1 MNFENSF
8 DGICFKRKLNL
19 RFFLFTKMFQDFI
32 LYLNVYN
39 IRRGRTIINIF
50 LQNYQ
55 DRKIK

>member
-1 MNFENSF
+1 MNFDNSV

-39 IRRGRTIINIF
+39 IRRGITIINIF
-50 LQNYQ
+50 SQNYQ
-55 DRKIK
+55 DRKIR